1 LSTLEALRT
10 GTESHLLDSP
20 DGNWQAELISQVC
33 APVGDESLIYYRL
46 SLRQLGTN
54 KTRVLVEDLGS
65 CGLGAASY
73 ELTAWSPDSQY
84 LYYTRRVVPD
94 GAALIAPSTIY
105 RLEAASGE
113 ATSLPGSGPISP
125 DQNYIAWTDGRA
137 LVLYDLHSAGLQTY
151 DNLLPAGLPT
161 YLVWQPD
168 GRAILF
174 VQTENDSYPYGS
186 STVGLI
192 TLDGMTVKV
201 LHAGDDPALIAMQG
215 FEPGGVLIGDDQG
228 HLWFLSIPAGELTQR

>member
-1 LSTLEALRT
+1 LEALRT

-20 DGNWQAELISQVC
+20 DGKWQAELISQVC
-33 APVGDESLIYYRL
+33 APVGNESLIYYRL
-46 SLRQLGTN
+46 SLRQLSTDE
-54 KTRVLVEDLGS
+54 TRVLVEDLGP
-65 CGLGAASY
+65 CGLGAPSY

-105 RLEAASGE
+105 RLEAASAE
-113 ATSLPGSGPISP
+113 TSPLPGSGPISP
-125 DQNYIAWTDGRA
+125 DQAYIAWTDGRA
-137 LVLYDLHSAGLQTY
+137 LVLYDLRSAGLQTY
-151 DNLLPAGLPT
+151 NDLLPAGLPT

-174 VQTENDSYPYGS
+174 VQTENGSYPFGS

-192 TLDGMTVKV
+192 TLDGMAVQV
-201 LHAGDDPALIAMQG
+201 LHAGDNPALIAMQG

-228 HLWFLSIPAGELTQR
+228 RLWFLSIPAGELTQR